1 MSNTVAEVAKNLSE
15 LATQSDNPQPE
26 TFDRYLN
33 TVESTR
39 AETWIIT
46 VEINGQPVSVKVDT
60 GAEVTALSDLA
71 WNSLDI
77 ITPLEK
83 AEIAL
88 FGPDQRRLNVLG
100 KKSLTINYQGQSSNQ
115 DTYIIKD
122 LKNNLLG
129 LPAIRKLEMLSHV
142 CTLEK
147 SIISQYPALFTGLG
161 MFAQAYTIKLKP
173 NHKPFALNA
182 PRNIPLP
189 LRSKVQSELQRM
201 QSMGVISPVHEPTS
215 WCAAM
220 VVVPKDSGAVWICV
234 DLKPLN
240 KNVLREVHPMPKVE
254 TTLAQLSG
262 AKLFSKLD
270 ANSGF
275 WQIYLANE
283 SKLLTTFITPFG
295 RFCFNK
301 LPFGISSAPEIFQ
314 RQMNEVLLGLPGVLC
329 HIDDILIYGKDA
341 AEHKSR
347 LQATLKRIQS
357 AGIPLNEG
365 KCQFYQSRVTF
376 LGHAIDENG
385 ISPDPKKTA
394 AIQEMSQPSSI
405 TELRRFMG
413 MVNQMSK
420 FSSNI
425 AHLSKPLRDL
435 LSSKTVL
442 TWSVAQND
450 AFLKLKEEIS
460 SPRVLALY
468 DAEATTKISADAS
481 AYGLGAVLL
490 QLQNGLWQP
499 VAFASRALSET
510 ETHYAQ
516 IEKEALALTWAL
528 ERFAEYVLGK
538 KVILETDHKPLV
550 PLLGN
555 KSLDLLPTHVLR
567 FRLCLMRFQYTI
579 NHVPGKTLYTA
590 DTLSRAPLKD
600 TFEANG
606 HTSSDEIEWFVQAV
620 IAALPADKDRLDSY
634 CKAQAEDSIC
644 SKLIEY
650 CTSGWPVRNT

>member
-1 MSNTVAEVAKNLSE
+1 MASGLVEKDEIRQVSTLLYCLGEDAEDVLDTTRISGEDKKKYNKVVETFDNYFEVRKNVIFEHARFNKRNQLPDESVEQFITEIHRMAESCEFGVMKDELIQDRLVVGICDNALSERLQMETELTLDKAKRLIRQREAVKEQQATLKPSFKEETILNSVVSKRPRRQLPALPLQQTQVCRRCGKGSHPWQSCPARDMVCFRCNRRGHYSSQCLSNTVAEVAKNLSE
-15 LATQSDNPQPE
+15 LATQSDNPQPD

-100 KKSLTINYQGQSSNQ
+100 KKSLTITYQGQSCNQ
-115 DTYIIKD
+115 DTYIIKY

-142 CTLEK
+142 CTIEK

-161 MFAQAYTIKLKP
+161 TFAQAYTIKLKP

-182 PRNIPLP
+182 PCNIPLP

-201 QSMGVISPVHEPTS
+201 QSMGVISPVHEPTP

-220 VVVPKDSGAVWICV
+220 VVVPKDSGAVQICV

-240 KNVLREVHPMPKVE
+240 ENVLREVHPMPKVE

-275 WQIYLANE
+275 WQIPLANE
-283 SKLLTTFITPFG
+283 SKLLTTFITPFA

-314 RQMNEVLLGLPGVLC
+314 RQMNEVLQGSFT
-329 HIDDILIYGKDA
+329 IL
-341 AEHKSR
+341 
-347 LQATLKRIQS
+347 
-357 AGIPLNEG
+357 
-365 KCQFYQSRVTF
+365 
-376 LGHAIDENG
+376 
-385 ISPDPKKTA
+385 
-394 AIQEMSQPSSI
+394 M
-405 TELRRFMG
+405 
-413 MVNQMSK
+413 
-420 FSSNI
+420 
-425 AHLSKPLRDL
+425 
-435 LSSKTVL
+435 
-442 TWSVAQND
+442 
-450 AFLKLKEEIS
+450 IS
-460 SPRVLALY
+460 SSM
-468 DAEATTKISADAS
+468 E
-481 AYGLGAVLL
+481 
-490 QLQNGLWQP
+490 
-499 VAFASRALSET
+499 
-510 ETHYAQ
+510 
-516 IEKEALALTWAL
+516 
-528 ERFAEYVLGK
+528 
-538 KVILETDHKPLV
+538 
-550 PLLGN
+550 
-555 KSLDLLPTHVLR
+555 
-567 FRLCLMRFQYTI
+567 
-579 NHVPGKTLYTA
+579 KTLLNTNL
-590 DTLSRAPLKD
+590 DCKPHSREFNQL
-600 TFEANG
+600 ES
-606 HTSSDEIEWFVQAV
+606 H
-620 IAALPADKDRLDSY
+620 
-634 CKAQAEDSIC
+634 
-644 SKLIEY
+644 
-650 CTSGWPVRNT
+650 